1 MEPLY
6 VNPEALGTLAHPYY
20 AAGENYEHIG
30 EAYDEI
36 LPKFQDGIGRD
47 KTGEAFYE
55 QFIQGAKELGLR
67 VRNLQEAMNYCGE
80 GLTQT
85 SELYSQA
92 EDDAEQST
100 HALNADIDETLAP
113 PAPKKAQPL
122 QPTRASM
129 LVAKTEVVR
138 VNEKG
143 ERVNEKGELM
153 EAPLRR
159 TAVRSIHPG
168 DPEWDESRRNTPPG
182 ELREAEP
189 AVHKRQAFRS
199 IHPGDPEWDES
210 RRNTPPEEPLMRGA
224 LKSVRPGE
232 MEHNQVFTD
241 SVPGIPK
248 VMPADEELLP
258 LQPAFAMMPATV
270 VVGIP
275 GEMLEQQPGLA
286 LSPAPVEMVPDAN
299 GQMVPAQGR
308 ALPLA
313 QHGETAPLPG
323 LGGPLLVTPP
333 PDAVPG
339 TPFMTVVVAE
349 SGPVTR
355 EDGVVVAEAG
365 PTEVQVVLG
374 VTPPS

>member
-143 ERVNEKGELM
+143 ERVNEKGELI

-159 TAVRSIHPG
+159 TAV
-168 DPEWDESRRNTPPG
+168 
-182 ELREAEP
+182 
-189 AVHKRQAFRS
+189 RS

-232 MEHNQVFTD
+232 MEHNQVLTD

-258 LQPAFAMMPATV
+258 LQPAFAMMPGTV

-275 GEMLEQQPGLA
+275 GEMLERQPGLA

-323 LGGPLLVTPP
+323 LGGPLPVTPP